1 LFFVTTGTNL
11 QWVASAAAAGP
22 SALTIWILG
31 AGFMFVPLSVC
42 VLDLSSRHPGEGGM
56 YLWTRKA
63 FGPFAAFMTGWSYW
77 MSNLPYFPGLL
88 YFTAANA
95 LVVFGDRG
103 AALASRPSYFVAV
116 SLAGLALATVLNV
129 FGLEVGK
136 WLNNAGAVTRWLTT
150 LVLVGLGALAWV
162 RLGPASS
169 FEPASLMPGL
179 GLRELAFWSAIA
191 FAWTGPEA
199 ASFMGD
205 EIKDPRRSLPRALG
219 MAAPMI
225 AAIYILGTVSVLVAV
240 PATEVSGLQGIMQ
253 AVTRAE
259 ERLGLSGIAIPAAVL
274 MTVTCLGSVSAWLGA
289 VARLPFVAG
298 LDHFLPPVFSRL
310 HPRWGSPYVA
320 LLTQTGVAAVLV
332 LLGQAG
338 TSVKGAYDV
347 LLSMTFIVTF
357 VPFILVFAAAIKLQ
371 REPPTPDGFRV
382 PGGSLTVK
390 ILAAV
395 GLFTTVVSI
404 ALALLPQQDEPQKL
418 LAVTKVVGLSLALL
432 LAGVVVYARAR
443 SRAARSASA

>member
-1 LFFVTTGTNL
+1 
-11 QWVASAAAAGP
+11 
-22 SALTIWILG
+22 
-31 AGFMFVPLSVC
+31 
-42 VLDLSSRHPGEGGM
+42 
-56 YLWTRKA
+56 
-63 FGPFAAFMTGWSYW
+63 
-77 MSNLPYFPGLL
+77 
-88 YFTAANA
+88 
-95 LVVFGDRG
+95 
-103 AALASRPSYFVAV
+103 
-116 SLAGLALATVLNV
+116 
-129 FGLEVGK
+129 
-136 WLNNAGAVTRWLTT
+136 
-150 LVLVGLGALAWV
+150 
-162 RLGPASS
+162 
-169 FEPASLMPGL
+169 
-179 GLRELAFWSAIA
+179 
-191 FAWTGPEA
+191 
-199 ASFMGD
+199 
-205 EIKDPRRSLPRALG
+205 

-240 PATEVSGLQGIMQ
+240 PASEVSGLQGIMQ
-253 AVTRAE
+253 AVTKAE
-259 ERLGLSGIAIPAAVL
+259 QRLGLSGIAIPAAIL

-298 LDHFLPPVFSRL
+298 LDHYLPPVFSRL

-320 LLTQTGVAAVLV
+320 LLTQTAVAAVLV

-371 REPPTPDGFRV
+371 RDPPTPDGFRV

-395 GLFTTVVSI
+395 GLFTTVLSI
-404 ALALLPQQDEPQKL
+404 ALALLPQQDEPHKL

-432 LAGVVVYARAR
+432 LGGVVVFARAR